1 MNLLAHL
8 HLSDGLPAAAAAGN
22 LLADFLRRF
31 GAECPDGDFAAGVRR
46 HRAIDA
52 FADAHPAIRQV
63 RSLLRPPWRRLGGI
77 VVDVACDFCLSRDWQ
92 RHSPIPLREYVS
104 ARLSTIQRYRRARP
118 SPLLALL
125 ERATAEEWLF
135 AYASPEGLELTF
147 RRMSRRSP
155 AAAALAG
162 AETEILR
169 LQPELQDAF
178 DRFYPQVRA
187 RFVPRA

>member
-8 HLSDGLPAAAAAGN
+8 HLSNHLPAPIAAGN
-22 LLADFLRRF
+22 LLADFLRRLD
-31 GAECPDGDFAAGVRR
+31 AAPPDSDFEAGVRL

-104 ARLSTIQRYRRARP
+104 ARLSTIQRYLRARP